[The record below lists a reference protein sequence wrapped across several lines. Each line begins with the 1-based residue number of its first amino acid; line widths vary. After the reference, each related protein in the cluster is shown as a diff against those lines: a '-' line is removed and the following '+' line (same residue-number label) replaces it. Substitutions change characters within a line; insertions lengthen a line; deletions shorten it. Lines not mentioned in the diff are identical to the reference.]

1 MAYGARQ
8 TIVLVPKEDSWGL
21 TAQEKENVRFIEE
34 QFSTVINHPL
44 GASKSAL
51 HLPELD
57 MAHCRPCLGRPI
69 ALAFAPESSIRCP
82 RERTVEQFLLA
93 PGIEVPAATYR

>member
-1 MAYGARQ
+1 VTYSARQ
-8 TIVLVPKEDSWGL
+8 GIVLVPKKDSRGRA
-21 TAQEKENVRFIEE
+21 AQEKENVRFIEE
-34 QFSTVINHPL
+34 QFSMVDEPL
-44 GASKSAL
+44 LGGSKSAL

-82 RERTVEQFLLA
+82 GERTVEQFLLA
-93 PGIEVPAATYR
+93 PGIEVPAASYS

>member
-1 MAYGARQ
+1 MAYGPRKG
-8 TIVLVPKEDSWGL
+8 IVLVPKEDSRGL
-21 TAQEKENVRFIEE
+21 MAQEKENVRSIKE
-34 QFSTVINHPL
+34 QFSTVISHCSRR
-44 GASKSAL
+44 SKSAL

-82 RERTVEQFLLA
+82 GERTVEQFLLA